1 MAIVI
6 TFILYRPIANVII
19 KNTQID
25 ENLQKAISQNVT
37 NIVEN
42 EDESQKDENSIQI
55 IEQAK
60 NGMLDEASKEL
71 AINIIY
77 AATMIL
83 LYIVLRILLIFIS
96 FIANGIA
103 SLPIL
108 KQFNKAGGIIYG
120 ILRGVLITYVCLMLI
135 GVFANIYPRNPVYS
149 ELEKSYLGKMMYENN
164 ILNIFFS

>member
-1 MAIVI
+1 M
-6 TFILYRPIANVII
+6 YRPIANVLIE
-19 KNTQID
+19 NTQID
-25 ENLQKAISQNVT
+25 ENIQKVISENVT
-37 NIVEN
+37 NIIEN
-42 EDESQKDENSIQI
+42 EENQESKNSIQI

-135 GVFANIYPRNPVYS
+135 GVFANIYPINPVYS

-164 ILNIFFS
+164 ILNIFFN

>member
-1 MAIVI
+1 MAILI
-6 TFILYRPIANVII
+6 TFILYRPIANLII
-19 KNTQID
+19 ENTQID
-25 ENLQKAISQNVT
+25 ENIQKVISENVT
-37 NIVEN
+37 NIIEN
-42 EDESQKDENSIQI
+42 EENQESKNSIQI

>member
-1 MAIVI
+1 MAILI

-19 KNTQID
+19 ENTQID
-25 ENLQKAISQNVT
+25 ENIQKVISENVT
-37 NIVEN
+37 NIIEN
-42 EDESQKDENSIQI
+42 EENQESKNSIQI

-83 LYIVLRILLIFIS
+83 LYIILRILLIFIS

-135 GVFANIYPRNPVYS
+135 GVFANIYPTNPVYS